1 MAGTPDD
8 TPELPE
14 SLAAFD
20 DLYRDE
26 ARQAILTIAA
36 GELAAGASAETLARR
51 YAEKGKPDFVL
62 AYLLGSAIPDERK
75 RELYATAHE
84 QRALYIEQRAHEFDR
99 RFHRPFPLLATEAAN
114 DRVMARRI
122 RAGMPPGK
130 GRGRQIPLV

>member
-62 AYLLGSAIPDERK
+62 AYLLGSDIPDERK

-130 GRGRQIPLV
+130 GRGRQIPLI

>member
-1 MAGTPDD
+1 MADD
-8 TPELPE
+8 ATDTFP
-14 SLAAFD
+14 AFD
-20 DLYRDE
+20 DLYRAE
-26 ARQAILTIAA
+26 ARQAILDIAA
-36 GELAAGASAETLARR
+36 KELTSGASAEQLAQH

-62 AYLLGSAIPDERK
+62 AYLLGSAIADVRK

-84 QRALYIEQRAHEFDR
+84 QRAIYIEQRAREFDR

-114 DRVMARRI
+114 DQVMARRI